1 MPHPF
6 ADFYRGRRV
15 LVTGHTGFEG
25 GWTVAWLKLLGAQVC
40 GYGLPPATR
49 PNFFD
54 ATILDRGMTS
64 IFGDVRDRNSLAS
77 AFAEFQPEVVI
88 HCAAQTSPRSS
99 LREPV
104 DAFSTN
110 VMGTV
115 HILEEAR
122 LTQSVRA
129 VVLVSSELNA
139 GSESEND
146 TDDLYS
152 ATTSSAELARSAYN
166 QCFFQKASTAVA
178 TARIAEAI
186 GGGDWREGRMV
197 PELVMGIM
205 SGEPVRLNKERERT
219 ICHVLEA
226 VHACLLLARNLFE
239 LGHKSARVWDFT
251 SGDQG
256 QISSSEFAQKFA
268 ELWSPEAPSPK
279 RKLSASPVSKSKPDK
294 AKAELGCSPVLSPEQ
309 ALAWTV
315 EWYRGFC
322 EDPSSALRTTTN
334 QIEEYMGMVTTQPC
348 SEDL

>member
-1 MPHPF
+1 MS
-6 ADFYRGRRV
+6 ASLVDFYRRKRV

-25 GWTVAWLKLLGAQVC
+25 GWAAAWLKLLGAQVC

-88 HCAAQTSPRSS
+88 HCATQTSPRSS

-129 VVLVSSELNA
+129 VVLVSSELDA
-139 GSESEND
+139 GSESETD
-146 TDDLYS
+146 TNDLYS
-152 ATTSSAELARSAYN
+152 ATTSAAELARSAYN
-166 QCFFQKASTAVA
+166 NCFFQKTSTAVA
-178 TARIAEAI
+178 SARFAETI
-186 GGGDWREGRMV
+186 GGGDWREGRIV
-197 PELVMGIM
+197 PELVSAVI
-205 SGEPVRLNKERERT
+205 SGEPVPANKERELK
-219 ICHVLEA
+219 ICHVLDA
-226 VHACLLLARNLFE
+226 VHACLLLARGLFE
-239 LGHKSARVWDFT
+239 LGQKSAANWDLRP
-251 SGDQG
+251 SHQG
-256 QISSSEFAQKFA
+256 QISASEFVQNFA
-268 ELWSPEAPSPK
+268 ELWSAEAPSPK
-279 RKLSASPVSKSKPDK
+279 KKSLTSPVSKSKPDK
-294 AKAELGCSPVLSPEQ
+294 AEPDLGCSPVLSPEQ

-322 EDPSSALRTTTN
+322 ENPSSALRTTAI
-334 QIEEYMGMVTTQPC
+334 QIEEYMGMVTA
-348 SEDL
+348 